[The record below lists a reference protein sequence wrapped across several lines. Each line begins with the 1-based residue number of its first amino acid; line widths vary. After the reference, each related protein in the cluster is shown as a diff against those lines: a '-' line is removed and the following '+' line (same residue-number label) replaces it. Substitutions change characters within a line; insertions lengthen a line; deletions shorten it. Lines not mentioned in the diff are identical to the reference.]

1 MQKNSIRSRISEGA
15 DADAAGVRTL
25 AACKDFFTL
34 WKDAD
39 SDIPILKV
47 AKAEYEKLQ

>member
-1 MQKNSIRSRISEGA
+1 M
-15 DADAAGVRTL
+15 RTWRAL
-25 AACKDFFTL
+25 RALNAYKDFFTL

-39 SDIPILKV
+39 SHIPIFIA